1 MRKILYILP
10 YIIILIIFSTGAAL
24 YLKAFSGEGH
34 TYRFSIDVTRR
45 SMDRLTKWYEKEF
58 KNSQT
63 EELFKQAG
71 IKLSA
76 FFYQSIRYSILG
88 LWLVYMTYER
98 FKAGVNVNMQIALWL
113 LIFLASTTSTKLFSF
128 KSPIY
133 ILCQL
138 LATRNKEKCN
148 IEIDRCLSQLKNMA
162 ISMKKKALSSDY
174 IVRELAKPTK
184 LIRPHLNRLLGYWY
198 ENRYSEGQE
207 YFTGVIGTEAAKA
220 FAGLLAKLDYLA
232 PEKLISQIELY
243 QSQVGEQRKTA
254 VKKVREAQGNIVF
267 LIALISGFIILIN
280 FFVIVAGIDTLSMLQ
295 KISF

>member
-1 MRKILYILP
+1 M
-10 YIIILIIFSTGAAL
+10 
-24 YLKAFSGEGH
+24 KAFSVEGH

-58 KNSQT
+58 KNTQT

-113 LIFLASTTSTKLFSF
+113 LFFLASTTSTKLFSF

-138 LATRNKEKCN
+138 LAIRNKEKCN

-267 LIALISGFIILIN
+267 LIALVSGFIILIN